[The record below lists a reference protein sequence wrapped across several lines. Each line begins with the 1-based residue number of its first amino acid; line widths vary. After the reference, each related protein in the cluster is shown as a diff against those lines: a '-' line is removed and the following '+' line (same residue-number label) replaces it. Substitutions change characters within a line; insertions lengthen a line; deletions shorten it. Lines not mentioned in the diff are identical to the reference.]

1 MGSRISSQRPAV
13 KLIAGFIF
21 KEETVFQKARFIV
34 EKYFGSIDF
43 QSQPLNFTHTDYYR
57 KEFGDG
63 LYKRIVSFRKLIPP
77 QKLPEAKI
85 LTNKAEKR
93 LSSLRKRR
101 VNIDPGYLDLSKLV
115 LASTKDYAHRIY
127 LNKGIYAEVTLFYR
141 HKSFAAWECTY
152 PDYRTPQYLAI
163 FNQIRQI
170 YSAQLNTDNVPFL
183 SRLLS

>member
-1 MGSRISSQRPAV
+1 MGRISSQRPAV

-21 KEETVFQKARFIV
+21 KEETVFQKAKVIF
-34 EKYFGSIDF
+34 EKHFGSIDF

-57 KEFGDG
+57 GEFGEG
-63 LYKRIVSFRKLIPP
+63 LYKKIVSFRKLVPP
-77 QKLPEAKI
+77 QKLPEIKI

-93 LSSLRKRR
+93 LSFLNKRL

-127 LNKGIYAEVTLFYR
+127 LNKGIYGEITLFYR
-141 HKSFAAWECTY
+141 NKTFAAWECTY

-170 YSAQLNTDNVPFL
+170 YSAQLNAANVSFL
-183 SRLLS
+183 SRPLS